1 MIKYLPFSE
10 PAMLVYL
17 ILMTLD
23 KEKYKKK
30 PQQNKVLTCTKAS
43 NVGLSNI
50 VDFGQVKTRN
60 IDNER
65 YYRYKKKD
73 IG

>member
-1 MIKYLPFSE
+1 M
-10 PAMLVYL
+10 
-17 ILMTLD
+17 
-23 KEKYKKK
+23 
-30 PQQNKVLTCTKAS
+30 LTCTKAS

-50 VDFGQVKTRN
+50 VDFGQVKSRN

-65 YYRYKKKD
+65 YYGYKKKD

>member
-30 PQQNKVLTCTKAS
+30 PQQNKVLTCTKAN

>member
-1 MIKYLPFSE
+1 MTKYLPFSE

-23 KEKYKKK
+23 KEKYKKNTTK
-30 PQQNKVLTCTKAS
+30 QSTYLYQSQQCC
-43 NVGLSNI
+43 LSNI

-60 IDNER
+60 IDNEK
-65 YYRYKKKD
+65 YYCYKKKD